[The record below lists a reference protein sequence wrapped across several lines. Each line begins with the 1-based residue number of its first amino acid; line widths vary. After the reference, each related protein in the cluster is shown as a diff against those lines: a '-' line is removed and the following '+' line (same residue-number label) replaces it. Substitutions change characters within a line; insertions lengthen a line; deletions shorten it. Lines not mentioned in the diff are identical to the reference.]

1 MNDFYKE
8 GLKINKYFGINPLLE
23 TNSRKRKSYL
33 KKLTRKGLIRKLN
46 EQTIICLLLNQ
57 RNKQLQQMSS
67 GLVFSSIVRD
77 MYSKEGKK

>member
-1 MNDFYKE
+1 
-8 GLKINKYFGINPLLE
+8 
-23 TNSRKRKSYL
+23 L